1 MEALREIT
9 QFLSK
14 SARLDLK
21 AVSLTHV
28 LGLTGSKDGISLI
41 SQCPELL
48 ANVVDLCAD
57 EADTIRKDAVLSLV
71 NLSAEQDGAEA
82 LVKQVGLDRRLLYYI
97 SYFISGTTIPLD
109 KHITQRDFSFFQNS
123 KLCILDSCRKI
134 VLTTIRDLFL
144 RFDLKHR
151 NSI

>member
-9 QFLSK
+9 PFLSK

-41 SQCPELL
+41 CQCTELL

-57 EADTIRKDAVLSLV
+57 EADTIRKDAVLTLV

-82 LVKQVGLDRRLLYYI
+82 LVKQVGPI
-97 SYFISGTTIPLD
+97 NSCFKFEVSYFL
-109 KHITQRDFSFFQNS
+109 
-123 KLCILDSCRKI
+123 
-134 VLTTIRDLFL
+134 LFTREIEL
-144 RFDLKHR
+144 
-151 NSI
+151 NGVNNY